1 MGMAGRRR
9 RDAGPA
15 ELGPFAKGSPG
26 GHALAPGEVGGMET
40 ARRKSG
46 EDLVGGEDPE
56 LLLLASDVDLHDLLI
71 GVAEALASLAPLSPS
86 AGRKARWPVP

>member
-1 MGMAGRRR
+1 MAGRRR
-9 RDAGPA
+9 RHAGAA

-56 LLLLASDVDLHDLLI
+56 LLLLALGGTGAI
-71 GVAEALASLAPLSPS
+71 GAAAYVALTLS
-86 AGRKARWPVP
+86 AGKKAGAP